1 MMFSPRQRPSCF
13 GRLQKRCTATRETPL
28 RPPRLC
34 ANTSFFSASPHLRV
48 RSDFS
53 LARFEET
60 GPPPSRGAGLAM
72 GWGTDMAGFDYV
84 AVDTKGVEK
93 RGFIPAETGDAAR
106 AALEKQRLY
115 VVSVKPGSGDTAERR
130 PLFGLKLGRARMSVK
145 QLTLFTR
152 QLATL
157 NRVSPLEESL
167 RTITRQTEQ
176 ERVRAIVATVHQG
189 VTEGR
194 RLADAMAREPRS
206 FPPLYRAMVAAGES
220 SGTLPTILDR
230 LAALLERQAEIRG
243 KMITA
248 LAYPTILAVV
258 AMGVVTALMMFV
270 VPQVVEQFDTVGQE
284 LPFLTRMVI
293 GVSDLLVGWWWLM
306 AGVAV
311 VGGVGFWRA
320 LKVPAIR
327 LSFDTWLLKLPLIG
341 RLLRDLHAA
350 RMARTLGTMVASRL
364 PLLEGLTLTAGTI
377 HNRRLRVASDAIV
390 DAIRGGGSLSA
401 AMRRAGVF
409 PPLLTYLAASGEA
422 AGRLDEM
429 LERAADYL
437 EREFDRF
444 TATALSLLEPAI
456 IVVMGGVVA
465 TIVLSILLPI
475 LQLNTLAGQ

>member
-1 MMFSPRQRPSCF
+1 
-13 GRLQKRCTATRETPL
+13 
-28 RPPRLC
+28 
-34 ANTSFFSASPHLRV
+34 
-48 RSDFS
+48 
-53 LARFEET
+53 
-60 GPPPSRGAGLAM
+60 
-72 GWGTDMAGFDYV
+72 MADFDYLAIDTRGNERRGHV
-84 AVDTKGVEK
+84 AASDL
-93 RGFIPAETGDAAR
+93 DAAR
-106 AALEKQRLY
+106 RTLDSRRLY
-115 VVSVKPGSGDTAERR
+115 VVRIEPGAPPAATTR
-130 PLFGLKLGRARMSVK
+130 PLFGLQLARRRMSGK

-176 ERVRAIVATVHQG
+176 EHVRTVVAQVHGG
-189 VTEGR
+189 VVEGR

-243 KMITA
+243 KLITA
-248 LAYPTILAVV
+248 LAYPAILAVV
-258 AMGVVTALMMFV
+258 AFGVVAALMIFV

-284 LPFLTRMVI
+284 LPFLTRMVMAL
-293 GVSDLLVGWWWLM
+293 SAFLAGWWWVL
-306 AGVAV
+306 ALIV
-311 VGGVGFWRA
+311 VGGGVLGWR
-320 LKVPAIR
+320 LLREPAIR
-327 LSFDTWLLKLPLIG
+327 LAFDSWLLRLPLLG

-364 PLLEGLTLTAGTI
+364 PLLEGLELTAGTI
-377 HNRRLRVASDAIV
+377 HNRRLRVASDQIV
-390 DAIRGGGSLSA
+390 DAIRGGGSLSS
-401 AMRRAGVF
+401 AMRRAAVF
-409 PPLLTYLAASGEA
+409 PPLLTYLAASGET

-456 IVVMGGVVA
+456 IVVMGGIVA

>member
-1 MMFSPRQRPSCF
+1 
-13 GRLQKRCTATRETPL
+13 
-28 RPPRLC
+28 
-34 ANTSFFSASPHLRV
+34 
-48 RSDFS
+48 
-53 LARFEET
+53 
-60 GPPPSRGAGLAM
+60 
-72 GWGTDMAGFDYV
+72 MADFDYLAIDTRGQERRGHV
-84 AVDTKGVEK
+84 AAAD
-93 RGFIPAETGDAAR
+93 IDAAR
-106 AALEKQRLY
+106 KSLDRQRLY
-115 VVSVKPGSGDTAERR
+115 VLRLEPGAPPVARAR
-130 PLFGLKLGRARMSVK
+130 PLFGLQIGSARMSGK

-176 ERVRAIVATVHQG
+176 ERVQAIVRTVHAG
-189 VTEGR
+189 VVEGR
-194 RLADAMAREPRS
+194 RLADAMAREPKS

-243 KMITA
+243 KLITA
-248 LAYPTILAVV
+248 LAYPAILAVV
-258 AMGVVTALMMFV
+258 ALGVVTALMMFV

-284 LPFLTRMVI
+284 LPLLTRLVI
-293 GVSDLLVGWWWLM
+293 ALSDFLVGWWWVML
-306 AGVAV
+306 AALALLGLGA
-311 VGGVGFWRA
+311 WRA
-320 LKVPAIR
+320 LKDPGIR
-327 LSFDTWLLKLPLIG
+327 LSFDTALLRLPLLG

-377 HNRRLRVASDAIV
+377 HNRRLRVASDEIV

-456 IVVMGGVVA
+456 IVLMGGIVA

-475 LQLNTLAGQ
+475 LQLNTLAGG

>member
-1 MMFSPRQRPSCF
+1 
-13 GRLQKRCTATRETPL
+13 
-28 RPPRLC
+28 
-34 ANTSFFSASPHLRV
+34 
-48 RSDFS
+48 
-53 LARFEET
+53 
-60 GPPPSRGAGLAM
+60 
-72 GWGTDMAGFDYV
+72 MADFDYV
-84 AVDTKGVEK
+84 AIDTRGAEK
-93 RGFIPAETGDAAR
+93 RGHVAAADLDAAR
-106 AALEKQRLY
+106 KTLDRQKLY
-115 VVSVKPGSGDTAERR
+115 VVRIEPGAPPAVRAR
-130 PLFGLKLGRARMSVK
+130 PLFGLQLGRARMSGK

-176 ERVRAIVATVHQG
+176 ESVRGIVATVHAG
-189 VTEGR
+189 VVEGR
-194 RLADAMAREPRS
+194 RLADSMAREPKS

-243 KMITA
+243 KLITA
-248 LAYPTILAVV
+248 LAYPAILALV
-258 AMGVVTALMMFV
+258 ALGVVTALMMFV

-284 LPFLTRMVI
+284 LPLLTRMVI
-293 GVSDLLVGWWWLM
+293 TLSDVLVNGWWIMLLV
-306 AGVAV
+306 V
-311 VGGVGFWRA
+311 VGIGLIGWRA
-320 LKVPAIR
+320 LKEPSIR
-327 LSFDTWLLKLPLIG
+327 LAFDSWLLRLPLLG

-377 HNRRLRVASDAIV
+377 HNRRLRVASDDIV
-390 DAIRGGGSLSA
+390 EAIRGGGSLSA

-456 IVVMGGVVA
+456 IVIMGGIVA